1 MERYLNAALTAD
13 MDRKVL
19 LLSGPRQ
26 SGKTTLSR
34 MLHPDH
40 QYINHDL
47 AEHRLLLREKG
58 WDRRKAL
65 VILDELHKMEDWKVW
80 LKGVYDVEGLP
91 PALLVTGSAKLA
103 AFRKTGD
110 SLAGRYFHFR
120 LHPIDMKEALR
131 HTELGPDEVF
141 DRLMDVGGFP
151 EPFLRGSRSWYN
163 RWKRTHVDAILKDDL
178 LTLSAV
184 RDLQSIETLIE
195 LLRSRVGSPVSV
207 NSLARDL
214 QKTRNTVQ
222 HWLDLLEDLYVVFRV
237 FPYHRNVARALLKGP
252 KFYFYDNAM
261 VQGDSG
267 VRLENLVACALL
279 KEMHRVQDVEGEDL
293 GLHYVRDK
301 DGREIDFLVTRDRQ
315 PWRMIEVKWKD
326 AAPSANFKRF
336 LAAETL
342 HRLQVVGELAQSKS
356 FPNGLRVEPAKEFLA
371 RVRFESTEG

>member
-65 VILDELHKMEDWKVW
+65 VILDELHKIEDWKVW